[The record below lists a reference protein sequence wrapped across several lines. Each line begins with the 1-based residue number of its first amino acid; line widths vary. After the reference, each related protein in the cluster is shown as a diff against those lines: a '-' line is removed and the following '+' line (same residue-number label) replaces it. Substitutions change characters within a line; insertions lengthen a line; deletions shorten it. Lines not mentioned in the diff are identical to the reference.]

1 MRALLA
7 GLWLERSGRFLWKR
21 RWHAVD
27 AERAALVDF
36 DHDVSAV
43 PLPPLF
49 RGAVPLEAIRSVET
63 SGDDWPHANPVAPGC
78 NPMRPGCNPMRS
90 GCNPMRSG
98 CNPMRSGCNPMPPGD
113 DCLTLQLRGDLG
125 TIALRVPSIHGD
137 RGAADEGRSLRGAVK
152 AVLCPTPTPTP
163 TPNPVLTR
171 T

>member
-78 NPMRPGCNPMRS
+78 NPMRPGSRGWARSRVCPCNAPCNHAPSPLQVAKDLPSDAEICRRAATAEHWRS
-90 GCNPMRSG
+90 Y
-98 CNPMRSGCNPMPPGD
+98 
-113 DCLTLQLRGDLG
+113 
-125 TIALRVPSIHGD
+125 
-137 RGAADEGRSLRGAVK
+137 K
-152 AVLCPTPTPTP
+152 AGLVTGVIDTK
-163 TPNPVLTR
+163 R
-171 T
+171 ARRWS

>member
-7 GLWLERSGRFLWKR
+7 GLWLERSGRFFWQR
-21 RWHAVD
+21 RWHAVE
-27 AERAALVDF
+27 AERAALVHF

-78 NPMRPGCNPMRS
+78 NPMRP

-163 TPNPVLTR
+163 TPIPTPNPVLTR

>member
-78 NPMRPGCNPMRS
+78 NPHAPRLQPHALWPA
-90 GCNPMRSG
+90 
-98 CNPMRSGCNPMPPGD
+98 PPCG
-113 DCLTLQLRGDLG
+113 QV
-125 TIALRVPSIHGD
+125 TIA
-137 RGAADEGRSLRGAVK
+137 
-152 AVLCPTPTPTP
+152 
-163 TPNPVLTR
+163 
-171 T
+171 

>member
-7 GLWLERSGRFLWKR
+7 GLWLERSGRLFWKR
-21 RWHAVD
+21 RWHRVD

-78 NPMRPGCNPMRS
+78 NPHMRPGCNPHAPRLQPHALWPAT
-90 GCNPMRSG
+90 PMR
-98 CNPMRSGCNPMPPGD
+98 PGD

-125 TIALRVPSIHGD
+125 TIALRVPSVHGD

>member
-7 GLWLERSGRFLWKR
+7 GLWLERSGRLFWKR
-21 RWHAVD
+21 RWHRVD

-49 RGAVPLEAIRSVET
+49 RGAVPLEAIGSVET
-63 SGDDWPHANPVAPGC
+63 SGDDWPHANPMAP
-78 NPMRPGCNPMRS
+78 
-90 GCNPMRSG
+90 G

-125 TIALRVPSIHGD
+125 AISLRVPSDHGY
-137 RGAADEGRSLRGAVK
+137 RGAADEGGSLRGAVQ
-152 AVLCPTPTPTP
+152 ALTLTLTLTVTPT
-163 TPNPVLTR
+163 LTLLL

>member
-21 RWHAVD
+21 RGHAVD

-78 NPMRPGCNPMRS
+78 NPHAPRLQPPCAQAATPCALACTPMR
-90 GCNPMRSG
+90 
-98 CNPMRSGCNPMPPGD
+98 PGD

-125 TIALRVPSIHGD
+125 TIALRVPSVHGD

>member
-1 MRALLA
+1 MRELLA
-7 GLWLERSGRFLWKR
+7 GLWLERSGRFFWKR

-27 AERAALVDF
+27 AERAALVHF

-63 SGDDWPHANPVAPGC
+63 SGDVWPHANPMAP
-78 NPMRPGCNPMRS
+78 
-90 GCNPMRSG
+90 G

-125 TIALRVPSIHGD
+125 AISLRVPSGHAG
-137 RGAADEGRSLRGAVK
+137 GAADEGGSLRGAVQ
-152 AVLCPTPTPTP
+152 AVLCPTPNPTP